1 MDKAK
6 EEALQPSPMTS
17 TEKRAAAGL
26 ALIFALRMLGLFM
39 ILPVFALLAGDLE
52 GATPQ
57 LVGLAIGAYGFTQAL
72 LQIPFGLLSDRIG
85 RKTVIAA
92 GLLLFAAGSVVAAE
106 AHTIWQVIAGR
117 ALQGSGAVA
126 AAIMA
131 LAADLTREEH
141 RTKAMAM
148 IGMSIGMAFA
158 ASMVLGPVVGHW
170 LGLAGLFWTTTVL
183 ALLGL
188 AVLFTVVPNPAV
200 IRFHRDAEVQ
210 PSRFTSVLGNPD
222 LLRLDFGILSL
233 HAVLTATFVALPLAL
248 SRHAAIPTF
257 KHSYVYLPVMA
268 ASVLL
273 MVPLVI
279 AAERKRHLKPV
290 FLLAIA
296 LIALAEAGL
305 LRYHDQLT
313 GIVVGLLVFFTG
325 FNVLEALLPS
335 LVSKTAPVDLK
346 GTAMGVYSSCQFLGA
361 FLGGAAGGW
370 LHARYGLAGVFAF
383 GAALA
388 GLWGLI
394 ALGMKPP
401 RPASSLLIHLDLAD
415 PRQVAPLTR
424 RLRRLPGVL
433 EAVVVPEEGVAYLK
447 VDRRRLNQKQLD
459 TLVSRFTR
467 SSQPQPMES

>member
-1 MDKAK
+1 M
-6 EEALQPSPMTS
+6 QPSPMTA
-17 TEKRAAAGL
+17 TERRAATGL

-39 ILPVFALLAGDLE
+39 ILPVFALLAADLE

-57 LVGLAIGAYGFTQAL
+57 LVGLAIGAYGFTQAI

-85 RKTVIAA
+85 RKKVIAA

-106 AHTIWQVIAGR
+106 AQDIWQVILGR

-148 IGMSIGMAFA
+148 IGMSIGLAFA
-158 ASMVLGPVVGHW
+158 VSMVAGPVVGHW
-170 LGLAGLFWTTTVL
+170 LGLSGLFWTTAGL
-183 ALLGL
+183 AFLGL
-188 AVLFTVVPNPAV
+188 VVLFTLVPNPAV

-210 PSRFTSVLGNPD
+210 PSRFSSVLRNPD

-233 HAVLTATFVALPLAL
+233 HAILTATFVAVPLAL
-248 SRHAAIPTF
+248 REYAAIPTF
-257 KHSYVYLPVMA
+257 KHSYIYLPVMA
-268 ASVLL
+268 ASVLF

-279 AAERKRHLKPV
+279 IAERKGRLKSV

-305 LRYHDQLT
+305 FGYHDQLP
-313 GIVVGLLVFFTG
+313 GIVLGMLVFFTG
-325 FNVLEALLPS
+325 FNLLEALLPS

-346 GTAMGVYSSCQFLGA
+346 GTAMGIYSSCQFLGA
-361 FLGGAAGGW
+361 FVGGAAGGW
-370 LHARYGLAGVFAF
+370 LHAHHGLAGVFAF
-383 GAALA
+383 CAALA

-401 RPASSLLIHLDLAD
+401 RPVSSLLVHVDLAD
-415 PRQVAPLTR
+415 RRQAVRLTR
-424 RLRRLPGVL
+424 KLRRLPGVI
-433 EAVVVPEEGVAYLK
+433 EAVVVPDEGVAYLK
-447 VDRRRLNQKQLD
+447 VDRQRLDPKQLE
-459 TLVSRFTR
+459 TLVSRFTQL
-467 SSQPQPMES
+467 SEPQPVES